1 MPRNLPSQPGG
12 QPRGFSLISI
22 YGTSVVEMASSCC
35 PVGLGGVCN
44 FAPGEPSRS
53 HLGRSKSRPKSH
65 WGRSKSHPSAAKSNQ
80 GIPVRFV
87 KFIDNLLRL
96 NVLRFCSDR
105 DWCPVLIRTG
115 HHQHSVAQCS
125 LKPVFDVRWEVASC
139 DVSEVQR
146 PVGVRP
152 GHANQDVFIAHA
164 NPLAS
169 CGWPMLLEVHA

>member
-1 MPRNLPSQPGG
+1 MNLVVLFH
-12 QPRGFSLISI
+12 RFSLKEPRRFQCAEIFLNHAFVL
-22 YGTSVVEMASSCC
+22 GVRCSVEQSSSVFRS
-35 PVGLGGVCN
+35 PRIDGL
-44 FAPGEPSRS
+44 R
-53 HLGRSKSRPKSH
+53 
-65 WGRSKSHPSAAKSNQ
+65 PSAAKSNQ

-87 KFIDNLLRL
+87 KFIDHLLRL

-105 DWCPVLIRTG
+105 DWRPVLIRTG
-115 HHQHSVAQCS
+115 HHQHSIAQCS
-125 LKPVFDVRWEVASC
+125 LKPVLNVRWKVASC